1 MRLKTKGVGSLPILR
16 CLRESC
22 SPRELACLTFHFPL
36 ESALSVVSKRKVE
49 INTMAHKLR
58 QIEILRKID
67 PPYVGCGTRWKF
79 IPLAL
84 TFNTVSRALAR
95 LHRRAYVY
103 DVIFLFYWTSLRR
116 YTWYTLLHV
125 SLVTTNSARSILV
138 PARPFSRQICINVR
152 AKFQHKKD
160 TIL

>member
-36 ESALSVVSKRKVE
+36 ESALSVVSKRKAE

-67 PPYVGCGTRWKF
+67 PPYVRCGMRWKF

-84 TFNTVSRALAR
+84 TFNTMSRALALSAPR
-95 LHRRAYVY
+95 HAYMCGMSY
-103 DVIFLFYWTSLRR
+103 FFFIGLLSAGTQG
-116 YTWYTLLHV
+116 TL
-125 SLVTTNSARSILV
+125 
-138 PARPFSRQICINVR
+138 CYM
-152 AKFQHKKD
+152 
-160 TIL
+160 

>member
-36 ESALSVVSKRKVE
+36 ESALSPVVSKRKVE

-67 PPYVGCGTRWKF
+67 PPYVRCGMRWKF

-84 TFNTVSRALAR
+84 TFNTACHAHSLSAPACVCVCVCVCGMSYFFFIGLPFTQV
-95 LHRRAYVY
+95 YVE
-103 DVIFLFYWTSLRR
+103 
-116 YTWYTLLHV
+116 YTLLHA
-125 SLVTTNSARSILV
+125 SLVTMNSM
-138 PARPFSRQICINVR
+138 
-152 AKFQHKKD
+152 
-160 TIL
+160 